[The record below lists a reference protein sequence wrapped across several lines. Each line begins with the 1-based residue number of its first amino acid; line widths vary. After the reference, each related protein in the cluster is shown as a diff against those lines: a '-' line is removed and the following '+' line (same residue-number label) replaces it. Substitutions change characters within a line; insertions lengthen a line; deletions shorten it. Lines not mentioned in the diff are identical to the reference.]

1 MKEPEPIVLVV
12 DDDDSLC
19 RGVER
24 LLRSVGLNVETF
36 VSAQEFMRHP
46 PPAGPACLVLDMR
59 MPGMSGLEVQ
69 QELLTAGLRL
79 PVIFLTGHGTV
90 PMSVRALKTGAADF
104 LQKPVED
111 QVLLDA
117 VHQAL
122 EQDRQTKVQAAAQLR
137 LQRQAD
143 TLTLREHDVFGLV
156 VTGLANKEIAASLG
170 TSEKT
175 VKIHRGRVMQKMQAA
190 SLAHLV
196 RMADQLGPLAM
207 KASGRLG
214 NP

>member
-46 PPAGPACLVLDMR
+46 PPEGPACLVLDMR
-59 MPGMSGLEVQ
+59 MPGMSGLQLQ
-69 QELLTAGLRL
+69 QALIAAGLGL

-90 PMSVRALKTGAADF
+90 PMSVRALKTGAVDF

-111 QVLLDA
+111 QLLLD
-117 VHQAL
+117 VIHQAL
-122 EQDRQTKVQAAAQLR
+122 ERDRQARVQEAEHMRLR
-137 LQRQAD
+137 RQAD
-143 TLTLREHDVFGLV
+143 TLTSRERDVFGLV
-156 VTGLANKEIAASLG
+156 VTGLANKEIAAVLG

-175 VKIHRGRVMQKMQAA
+175 VKIHRGRVMQKMQAS

-196 RMADQLGPLAM
+196 RMADQLGPLTS
-207 KASGRLG
+207 K
-214 NP
+214 PT